1 MARNEKKDTPE
12 IKCTMCG
19 TIKKANSNNFYKSYS
34 KLFKA
39 NYENRMCVCKDCIV
53 NEVDLLTSVYGNE
66 KKALYEVCSLLD
78 IFFSK
83 SLYESAVEQASSK
96 NSNVSQIYLQ
106 KINSLPQYKGKT
118 FKESDNYNET
128 DEINEIS
135 EEIGRD
141 VMAFW
146 GKGGLSS
153 DDYEFLENEY
163 ETLLQRFECDSYS
176 QEMLFQE
183 IAHQRLDIKKK
194 RQQGAS
200 VDKEL
205 KTLQDLLGSAN
216 VKPAQENSSMASEQ
230 VTFGTLI
237 KKYENEEPIP
247 EPLESWT
254 NADWIRKYVVVWFLG
269 HMCKMMGINNPY
281 ADEYEEEIKKYT
293 VSQMEDDE

>member
-1 MARNEKKDTPE
+1 MAIKKEIPE

-19 TIKKANSNNFYKSYS
+19 GIKKANSANFYKSFS
-34 KLFKA
+34 RLFKA
-39 NYENRMCVCKDCIV
+39 NYENRMCVCKNCV
-53 NEVDLLTSVYGNE
+53 NEEIERLTSIYGNE

-78 IFFSK
+78 MYFSR
-83 SLYESAVEQASSK
+83 SLYESAMSEADKKGSQASK
-96 NSNVSQIYLQ
+96 IYVTKL
-106 KINSLPQYKGKT
+106 NSLPQYSGKT
-118 FKESDNYNET
+118 FVDSDDYDEKQEI
-128 DEINEIS
+128 DEINEKVN
-135 EEIGRD
+135 RD

-146 GKGGLSS
+146 GKGGLSVS
-153 DDYEFLENEY
+153 DYEFLENEY
-163 ETLLQRFECDSYS
+163 ETLLQNFEADSYAA
-176 QEMLFQE
+176 QMLFQE

-194 RQQGAS
+194 RQMGAS

-237 KKYENEEPIP
+237 KKYENEQPIP

-269 HMCKMMGINNPY
+269 HMCKMMGVNNPY
-281 ADEYEEEIKKYT
+281 AEEYEDELEKYT
-293 VSQMEDDE
+293 VHQPEEGDY

>member
-34 KLFKA
+34 KMFKA

-135 EEIGRD
+135 EEIGISQAQVSRLEKNAIKD
-141 VMAFW
+141 V
-146 GKGGLSS
+146 
-153 DDYEFLENEY
+153 
-163 ETLLQRFECDSYS
+163 
-176 QEMLFQE
+176 
-183 IAHQRLDIKKK
+183 KK
-194 RQQGAS
+194 
-200 VDKEL
+200 
-205 KTLQDLLGSAN
+205 
-216 VKPAQENSSMASEQ
+216 
-230 VTFGTLI
+230 LI
-237 KKYENEEPIP
+237 K
-247 EPLESWT
+247 
-254 NADWIRKYVVVWFLG
+254 
-269 HMCKMMGINNPY
+269 
-281 ADEYEEEIKKYT
+281 
-293 VSQMEDDE
+293 